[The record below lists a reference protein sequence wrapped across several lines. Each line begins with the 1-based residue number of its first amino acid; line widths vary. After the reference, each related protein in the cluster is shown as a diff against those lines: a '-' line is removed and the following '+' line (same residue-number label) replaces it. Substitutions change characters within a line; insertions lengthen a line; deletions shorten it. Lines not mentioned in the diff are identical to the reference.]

1 MIELLNIFHKL
12 KMLSFANTFYFVNV
26 KKFLKLLFRTT
37 KKTMQAIVSRCGLG
51 RRNKYTIILC

>member
-1 MIELLNIFHKL
+1 MIELLNIFQKL

-26 KKFLKLLFRTT
+26 KKFSKLLFRTT

-51 RRNKYTIILC
+51 RLK

>member
-26 KKFLKLLFRTT
+26 KKFSKLLFRTT
-37 KKTMQAIVSRCGLG
+37 KKNYASNSNQMWPGKTKVS
-51 RRNKYTIILC
+51 IL

>member
-26 KKFLKLLFRTT
+26 RNFRSCYLEPQ

-51 RRNKYTIILC
+51 RLK